1 MVITV
6 NMVILLFIAHFF
18 PSYMLEKRDL
28 KKCSL
33 SLFLL
38 GLMVLKMYNKTRLI
52 DDAAI
57 LTAAT
62 FAILTC

>member
-18 PSYMLEKRDL
+18 PSYMLEKRD
-28 KKCSL
+28 L